1 MPQQAGTYRFSLFPS
16 FSPSLGAT
24 ENRINCD
31 KTIGRASALLEGI
44 AVHETCAPAPRDA
57 SKVDK
62 PQRSPC
68 DAVTNATEIAP
79 PGENQPRFDTFVRE
93 KHGRCSPLFT
103 IDKGTLESAIAIVP
117 RYIPAI
123 SQTQHEHTV
132 TRSHKTCTLVGS
144 DSSHIV
150 RANYQTLSSRRI
162 IVPTPV
168 VIIWE
173 RRRITTGRFRL
184 GYSWNISICR
194 EITGE
199 TAFSITRDGVMTEI
213 TRSIVE
219 RCRTPDFLNSLL
231 PSSVTAA
238 NDRREFRLSWNGWN
252 ATAGPENKPSRAA
265 RPAFDKPSPTD
276 DGRWFILTVSSI
288 YTSIAT
294 RFVPFRSVETDIPT

>member
-1 MPQQAGTYRFSLFPS
+1 MIENKRLGHANDCVNISISRGKVYWFRENDATTSWHISILSLSLFFTIS
-16 FSPSLGAT
+16 RCNG
-24 ENRINCD
+24 EQRINCD

-132 TRSHKTCTLVGS
+132 TQNVYARRLRFESHCKSKLPDAKFTTNNCP
-144 DSSHIV
+144 D
-150 RANYQTLSSRRI
+150 
-162 IVPTPV
+162 
-168 VIIWE
+168 
-173 RRRITTGRFRL
+173 TGRNNMGTEEDHDRP
-184 GYSWNISICR
+184 ISPR
-194 EITGE
+194 V
-199 TAFSITRDGVMTEI
+199 F
-213 TRSIVE
+213 VE
-219 RCRTPDFLNSLL
+219 YFYL
-231 PSSVTAA
+231 P
-238 NDRREFRLSWNGWN
+238 
-252 ATAGPENKPSRAA
+252 
-265 RPAFDKPSPTD
+265 
-276 DGRWFILTVSSI
+276 
-288 YTSIAT
+288 
-294 RFVPFRSVETDIPT
+294 